1 VARVCFTQNL
11 TRQVA
16 CPDEDVSGTT
26 VREVL
31 DSYFAR
37 NPDARSYVLDEH
49 GAMRSHVVIF
59 VGDSRATDRLG
70 LADPVPPEA
79 EVLVTQALSGG

>member
-1 VARVCFTQNL
+1 
-11 TRQVA
+11 
-16 CPDEDVSGTT
+16 

-31 DSYFAR
+31 DCYLQLHPA
-37 NPDARSYVLDEH
+37 ARSYVLDDH

-59 VGDSRATDRLG
+59 VDEARATDRLG

-79 EVLVTQALSGG
+79 EVWVMQALSGG